1 MNPQDPKYQLKSKA
15 MSSAEPNYFVH
26 FAMRHPVKLF
36 RLSHPPYASKWS
48 VPSISRDDLELGY
61 HVEFDNLEDPGNEM
75 PSKIKPFRCSACDA
89 AFNMKCFL
97 NMHVRKVHGNDKDAQ
112 YQQMS

>member
-1 MNPQDPKYQLKSKA
+1 M
-15 MSSAEPNYFVH
+15 VG
-26 FAMRHPVKLF
+26 VKLF

-48 VPSISRDDLELGY
+48 VPSISRDVLELGY
-61 HVEFDNLEDPGNEM
+61 HVELDNSEDPGNAM

-97 NMHVRKVHGNDKDAQ
+97 NMHVRKVHGNDKDVQ
-112 YQQMS
+112 NQQMS